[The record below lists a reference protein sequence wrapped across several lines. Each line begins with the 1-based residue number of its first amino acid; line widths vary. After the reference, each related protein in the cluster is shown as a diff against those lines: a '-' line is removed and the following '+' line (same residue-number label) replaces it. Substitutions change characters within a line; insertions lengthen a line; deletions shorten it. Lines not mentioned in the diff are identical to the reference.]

1 MKSLS
6 NVGAER
12 LGDAL
17 GESIDDGA
25 KLSIIS
31 SYFTVF
37 AYGELKG
44 ELSKVDEVRFLF
56 SEPTFIKRMADSKE
70 PREFEVAR
78 RAREVGVGGSGLEL
92 TLRNNLNQ
100 RALARECAEWIREKG
115 VFKSAKTSGA
125 IQPGGTYVVENPSGD
140 DHAFMGAAANFT
152 QEGLGY
158 ERRPGTVTCVSHF
171 ENATEAVGLKMM
183 FESVWDNPAMVEEV
197 TAQVAAQVET
207 LYRENPPEFIYFLT
221 LYHLFRDFMEDDEDN
236 GIRPGLKFEES
247 VVWNKLYDFQKDAVV
262 GAIRKLEKYKGC
274 IIADSVGLG
283 KTYEALAVMKYYQER
298 NDRILVLCPKRLRDN
313 WTLWTQDNDDRNP
326 LADDRF
332 SYTVLNHTD
341 LSRYHG
347 MSGEVDLEHLRWG
360 HFDLLVIDESHNF
373 RNKSTDADKTDRYT
387 RLIED
392 VIKSGQRTKVLMLSA
407 TPVNNHLLDLR
418 NQIELITEGDDA
430 YLAETDGIPSITHVT
445 RVAQQ
450 RFNEWSKL
458 YDSERTTESFVNTVN
473 ADYFKLLDVLTIARS
488 RKHITK
494 YYGAASGTFPAR
506 RPPLSFQTPID
517 LDGELPPIAELNDMI
532 AQLTFA
538 QYQVLSY
545 VRADQR
551 RKYEDRYGDTWGKDF
566 ESQVHRTTA
575 VANLMRIN
583 VLKRMESSVNSF
595 RITLRRILD
604 GCVDLRA
611 RLDADASGVAYGT
624 EGLEDGFDDDDA
636 EEFEAGG
643 KVHVDL
649 RDVDALRL
657 GQDLDFDIQVLRA
670 LLTYADAVTPER
682 DAKLVKLRDFI
693 AGKVSEPYNPGN
705 RKVLVFSAFADTTAY
720 LFEQLAPWLKREL
733 GIECAEVAGSSNRTY
748 SLKLPRTTF
757 ENILARFSPVSKEL
771 PESQRELGEIDVVFA
786 TDCISEGQNLQDC
799 DCLVNYDIHWNP
811 VRIIQRFGRIDR
823 LGSKNSQIQLVNFWP
838 DIALDEYIQLEG
850 RVKGRMALLDA
861 SATGEENVLEAKGNG
876 EMNDLKYRR
885 RQLQQLKSEVLDLED
900 ISGGISITDF
910 AFDDFR
916 VELQRYAKEHPGALE
931 NSPAGLHAVAPI
943 PDELRSDVKPGVV
956 FCLKQNDEG
965 NDPRDTNPVFPY
977 YVVYVSADGE
987 VMTKHTQPKPA
998 LDIMRAVC
1006 SGHPEPIAKLCREF
1020 NPRPATGRGWTP
1032 TPTCLTMS
1040 LRPSPERSRTKA
1052 SRACSAW
1059 ERSAAAPS
1067 WASTTT
1073 RWYVSRC
1080 CDERHRLER
1089 NPAPARSGARGMPPH
1104 SQDGARQAGHAHQDR
1119 AEEARQGRAPRAL
1132 RHGPEVHD
1140 AHPAVRGRR
1149 AQRAERRLPPLRDDS
1164 RDHGGGRGGGARAQ
1178 VLPEPDGAP
1187 GRGGRLRVHIG
1198 RPHAEEPGRAGRD
1211 GRRPSRVDG
1220 RVRSWPFRIRGLPR
1234 RAGIRAAL
1242 AGRPLGVPGRPVAHR
1257 SAVPRDWRPGVLPR
1271 MPRSRPGKADRP
1283 HVALR

>member
-1 MKSLS
+1 MQPDFFDNRARIVKDDLVANITAGDRVAIAASVFSMYAYQELKEQLEGIDELRFVFTSQAFTKQRPAREKREFYIPRLS
-6 NVGAER
+6 REQGLCGTDFEIKLRNELTQKAVATECADWIRRKARFRSFEGEGRMSGFMDIDKTDDNVAYMPFDGFTTRKLGCDNSADAPDVTMR
-12 LGDAL
+12 LDASQSRAL
-17 GESIDDGA
+17 LKQFDDA
-25 KLSIIS
+25 WYS
-31 SYFTVF
+31 
-37 AYGELKG
+37 GELHDVTDAVIDG
-44 ELSKVDEVRFLF
+44 ITAMYQENAPELIYYMALYRIF
-56 SEPTFIKRMADSKE
+56 SEF
-70 PREFEVAR
+70 
-78 RAREVGVGGSGLEL
+78 L
-92 TLRNNLNQ
+92 
-100 RALARECAEWIREKG
+100 
-115 VFKSAKTSGA
+115 
-125 IQPGGTYVVENPSGD
+125 D
-140 DHAFMGAAANFT
+140 DVSEDVLPN
-152 QEGLGY
+152 EGLG
-158 ERRPGTVTCVSHF
+158 
-171 ENATEAVGLKMM
+171 
-183 FESVWDNPAMVEEV
+183 
-197 TAQVAAQVET
+197 
-207 LYRENPPEFIYFLT
+207 
-221 LYHLFRDFMEDDEDN
+221 FRDSL
-236 GIRPGLKFEES
+236 I
-247 VVWNKLYDFQKDAVV
+247 WNKLYDFQKDAVV

-347 MSGEVDLEHLRWG
+347 MSGEVDLKHLRWG

-407 TPVNNHLLDLR
+407 TPVNNRLLDLR

-430 YLAETDGIPSITHVT
+430 YLADTDGIPSITHVT

-458 YDSERTTESFVNTVN
+458 SDSERTTESFVNAVN

-517 LDGELPPIAELNDMI
+517 LEGELPPIAELNDMI

-643 KVHVDL
+643 KVRVDL

-670 LLTYADAVTPER
+670 LLAYADAVTPER

-693 AGKVSEPYNPGN
+693 AGKVRDPYNPGN

-771 PESQRELGEIDVVFA
+771 PESQRALGEIDVVFA

-823 LGSKNSQIQLVNFWP
+823 LGSKNAQIQLVNFWP

-885 RQLQQLKSEVLDLED
+885 QQLQQLKSEVLDLED

-931 NSPAGLHAVAPI
+931 NSPAGLHVVAPI
-943 PDELRSDVKPGVV
+943 PGDLRGDVKPGVV

-977 YVVYVSADGE
+977 YVVYVSADGK

-1006 SGHPEPIAKLCREF
+1006 SGHPEPIAELCREF
-1020 NPRPATGRGWTP
+1020 NRET
-1032 TPTCLTMS
+1032 
-1040 LRPSPERSRTKA
+1040 
-1052 SRACSAW
+1052 
-1059 ERSAAAPS
+1059 
-1067 WASTTT
+1067 
-1073 RWYVSRC
+1073 
-1080 CDERHRLER
+1080 
-1089 NPAPARSGARGMPPH
+1089 
-1104 SQDGARQAGHAHQDR
+1104 
-1119 AEEARQGRAPRAL
+1119 
-1132 RHGPEVHD
+1132 
-1140 AHPAVRGRR
+1140 
-1149 AQRAERRLPPLRDDS
+1149 
-1164 RDHGGGRGGGARAQ
+1164 
-1178 VLPEPDGAP
+1178 
-1187 GRGGRLRVHIG
+1187 
-1198 RPHAEEPGRAGRD
+1198 RD
-1211 GRRPSRVDG
+1211 GTRMDAYTDLLDDVVAAITGTQQDK
-1220 RVRSWPFRIRGLPR
+1220 
-1234 RAGIRAAL
+1234 GIESL
-1242 AGRPLGVPGRPVAHR
+1242 FSLGEVGSGTVMGFNDY
-1257 SAVPRDWRPGVLPR
+1257 SLVCFAV
-1271 MPRSRPGKADRP
+1271 
-1283 HVALR
+1283 LR

>member
-37 AYGELKG
+37 AYGELKE

-247 VVWNKLYDFQKDAVV
+247 VVWSKLYDFQKDAVV

-407 TPVNNHLLDLR
+407 TPVNNRLLDLR

-430 YLAETDGIPSITHVT
+430 YLADTDGIPSITHVT

-458 YDSERTTESFVNTVN
+458 SDSERTTESFVNAVN

-517 LDGELPPIAELNDMI
+517 LEGELPPIAVLNDMI

-575 VANLMRIN
+575 VANLMRVN

-643 KVHVDL
+643 KVRVDL

-823 LGSKNSQIQLVNFWP
+823 LGSRNAQIQLVNFWP

-1020 NPRPATGRGWTP
+1020 NRET
-1032 TPTCLTMS
+1032 
-1040 LRPSPERSRTKA
+1040 
-1052 SRACSAW
+1052 
-1059 ERSAAAPS
+1059 
-1067 WASTTT
+1067 
-1073 RWYVSRC
+1073 
-1080 CDERHRLER
+1080 
-1089 NPAPARSGARGMPPH
+1089 
-1104 SQDGARQAGHAHQDR
+1104 
-1119 AEEARQGRAPRAL
+1119 
-1132 RHGPEVHD
+1132 
-1140 AHPAVRGRR
+1140 
-1149 AQRAERRLPPLRDDS
+1149 
-1164 RDHGGGRGGGARAQ
+1164 
-1178 VLPEPDGAP
+1178 
-1187 GRGGRLRVHIG
+1187 
-1198 RPHAEEPGRAGRD
+1198 RD
-1211 GRRPSRVDG
+1211 GTRMDAYTDLLDDVVAAITGTQQDK
-1220 RVRSWPFRIRGLPR
+1220 
-1234 RAGIRAAL
+1234 GIESL
-1242 AGRPLGVPGRPVAHR
+1242 FSLGEVGSGTVMGFNDY
-1257 SAVPRDWRPGVLPR
+1257 SLVCFAV
-1271 MPRSRPGKADRP
+1271 
-1283 HVALR
+1283 LR

>member
-1 MKSLS
+1 MVEFLN
-6 NVGAER
+6 NVGPDR

-17 GESIDDGA
+17 ASSIGEGA
-25 KLSIIS
+25 RLSIIS
-31 SYFTVF
+31 AYFTVF
-37 AYGELKG
+37 AYRELRE
-44 ELSKVDEVRFLF
+44 ELLKVDGIRFLF
-56 SEPTFIKRMADSKE
+56 SEPTFVKAMEDAKDPRRFELEKRN
-70 PREFEVAR
+70 RER
-78 RAREVGVGGSGLEL
+78 GVGGVGLEL
-92 TLRNNLNQ
+92 TLSNNLDQ
-100 RALARECAEWIREKG
+100 RAIARECAQWIRNKG
-115 VFKSAKTSGA
+115 EFRSARSRGA
-125 IQPGGTYVVENPSGD
+125 VQPGGTYVVENPDGGA
-140 DHAFMGAAANFT
+140 HGFMGATADFT

-158 ERRPGTVTCVSHF
+158 EHRPGTVTGVSHF
-171 ENATEAVGLKMM
+171 EGAAETAGLKAM
-183 FESVWDNPAMVEEV
+183 FESVWNNPIMVEEV
-197 TAQVAAQVET
+197 TERVAEQVET
-207 LYRENPPEFIYFLT
+207 LFRENPPEFIYFLT
-221 LYHLFRDFMEDDEDN
+221 LYHLFREYVDDEEDN
-236 GIRPGLKFEES
+236 GIRSGINFEES
-247 VVWNKLYDFQKDAVV
+247 AVWSKLYDFQKDAVV

-283 KTYEALAVMKYYQER
+283 KTYEALAVIKYYQER
-298 NDRILVLCPKRLRDN
+298 NDRILVLCPKRLREN
-313 WTLWTQDNDDRNP
+313 WTLWTNDNDDRNP

-341 LSRYHG
+341 LSRYYG
-347 MSGEVDLEHLRWG
+347 KSGEVDLEHLRWG
-360 HFDLLVIDESHNF
+360 NFDLIVIDESHNF
-373 RNKSTDADKTDRYT
+373 RNKSTNAEKKDRYT

-392 VIKSGQRTKVLMLSA
+392 VIKSGRRTKVLMLSA
-407 TPVNNHLLDLR
+407 TPVNNRLLDLR

-430 YLAETDGIPSITHVT
+430 YLADTDGIPSITHVT

-458 YDSERTTESFVNTVN
+458 SDSERTTESFVNAVN

-545 VRADQR
+545 VRADR
-551 RKYEDRYGDTWGKDF
+551 RCKYEDRYGDTWGKDF

-575 VANLMRIN
+575 VANLMRVN

-636 EEFEAGG
+636 EEFEEGG
-643 KVHVDL
+643 KVRVDL

-657 GQDLDFDIQVLRA
+657 GQDLDFDIQVLGA
-670 LLTYADAVTPER
+670 LLAYADAVTPER
-682 DAKLVKLRDFI
+682 DAKLVELRDFI
-693 AGKVSEPYNPGN
+693 AGKVSDPYNPGN

-748 SLKLPRTTF
+748 SLKLPRITF
-757 ENILARFSPVSKEL
+757 ENILARFSPASKEL
-771 PESQRELGEIDVVFA
+771 PGSQRDLGEIDVVFA

-823 LGSKNSQIQLVNFWP
+823 LGSKNAQIQLVNFWP

-861 SATGEENVLEAKGNG
+861 SATGEENVLEAKGSG

-885 RQLQQLKSEVLDLED
+885 QQLQQLKSEVLDLED

-910 AFDDFR
+910 AYDDFR
-916 VELQRYAKEHPGALE
+916 VELQRYAKEHPRALE
-931 NSPAGLHAVAPI
+931 SSPVGLHAVAPI
-943 PDELRSDVKPGVV
+943 PDELRGDVKPGVV

-965 NDPRDTNPVFPY
+965 DDPRDTNPVFPH

-1006 SGHPEPIAKLCREF
+1006 SGHPEPIAELFREF
-1020 NPRPATGRGWTP
+1020 NRET
-1032 TPTCLTMS
+1032 
-1040 LRPSPERSRTKA
+1040 
-1052 SRACSAW
+1052 
-1059 ERSAAAPS
+1059 
-1067 WASTTT
+1067 
-1073 RWYVSRC
+1073 
-1080 CDERHRLER
+1080 
-1089 NPAPARSGARGMPPH
+1089 
-1104 SQDGARQAGHAHQDR
+1104 
-1119 AEEARQGRAPRAL
+1119 
-1132 RHGPEVHD
+1132 
-1140 AHPAVRGRR
+1140 
-1149 AQRAERRLPPLRDDS
+1149 
-1164 RDHGGGRGGGARAQ
+1164 
-1178 VLPEPDGAP
+1178 
-1187 GRGGRLRVHIG
+1187 
-1198 RPHAEEPGRAGRD
+1198 RD
-1211 GRRPSRVDG
+1211 GTRMDAYTDLLDDVVAAITGTQQDK
-1220 RVRSWPFRIRGLPR
+1220 
-1234 RAGIRAAL
+1234 GIESL
-1242 AGRPLGVPGRPVAHR
+1242 FSLGEVGSGTVMGFNDY
-1257 SAVPRDWRPGVLPR
+1257 SLVCFAV
-1271 MPRSRPGKADRP
+1271 
-1283 HVALR
+1283 LR

>member
-1 MKSLS
+1 MKSLN

-12 LGDAL
+12 LGDSL

-37 AYGELKG
+37 AYGELKE

-56 SEPTFIKRMADSKE
+56 SEPTFVKRMADSKE

-115 VFKSAKTSGA
+115 VFKSAKASGT

-140 DHAFMGAAANFT
+140 DHAFMGATANFT

-236 GIRPGLKFEES
+236 DIRPG
-247 VVWNKLYDFQKDAVV
+247 
-262 GAIRKLEKYKGC
+262 RKLEKYKGC

-392 VIKSGQRTKVLMLSA
+392 VIKSGQRTKVLMISA
-407 TPVNNHLLDLR
+407 TPVNNRLLDLR

-458 YDSERTTESFVNTVN
+458 SDSERTTESFVNAVN

-506 RPPLSFQTPID
+506 RAPLSFQTPID

-583 VLKRMESSVNSF
+583 VLKRIESSVNSF
-595 RITLRRILD
+595 RITLERILRTCED
-604 GCVDLRA
+604 MLA
-611 RLDADASGVAYGT
+611 RLDNVGASVSYDSTGW
-624 EGLEDGFDDDDA
+624 DGQFDDDDDA
-636 EEFEAGG
+636 EEFVSGG
-643 KVHVDL
+643 KVQVDL
-649 RDVDALRL
+649 RDVDPLRL
-657 GQDLDFDIQVLRA
+657 REDLEYDIAKLEQ
-670 LLTYADAVTPER
+670 LLGYAELVTPER
-682 DAKLVKLRDFI
+682 DAKLAQLKSFVEE
-693 AGKVSEPYNPGN
+693 KVRQPYNAGN
-705 RKVLVFSAFADTTAY
+705 RKILVFTAFTDTADY
-720 LFEQLAPWLKREL
+720 LFAQLAGPLKKEL
-733 GIECAEVAGSSNRTY
+733 GLECAEVTGDGSRIH
-748 SLKLPRTTF
+748 SLKLRQTTF
-757 ENILARFSPVSKEL
+757 ERV
-771 PESQRELGEIDVVFA
+771 LGHF
-786 TDCISEGQNLQDC
+786 SEGQ
-799 DCLVNYDIHWNP
+799 
-811 VRIIQRFGRIDR
+811 
-823 LGSKNSQIQLVNFWP
+823 
-838 DIALDEYIQLEG
+838 
-850 RVKGRMALLDA
+850 
-861 SATGEENVLEAKGNG
+861 
-876 EMNDLKYRR
+876 
-885 RQLQQLKSEVLDLED
+885 
-900 ISGGISITDF
+900 
-910 AFDDFR
+910 
-916 VELQRYAKEHPGALE
+916 GAL
-931 NSPAGLHAVAPI
+931 
-943 PDELRSDVKPGVV
+943 
-956 FCLKQNDEG
+956 
-965 NDPRDTNPVFPY
+965 
-977 YVVYVSADGE
+977 
-987 VMTKHTQPKPA
+987 
-998 LDIMRAVC
+998 
-1006 SGHPEPIAKLCREF
+1006 
-1020 NPRPATGRGWTP
+1020 
-1032 TPTCLTMS
+1032 
-1040 LRPSPERSRTKA
+1040 
-1052 SRACSAW
+1052 
-1059 ERSAAAPS
+1059 
-1067 WASTTT
+1067 
-1073 RWYVSRC
+1073 
-1080 CDERHRLER
+1080 
-1089 NPAPARSGARGMPPH
+1089 
-1104 SQDGARQAGHAHQDR
+1104 
-1119 AEEARQGRAPRAL
+1119 
-1132 RHGPEVHD
+1132 
-1140 AHPAVRGRR
+1140 
-1149 AQRAERRLPPLRDDS
+1149 
-1164 RDHGGGRGGGARAQ
+1164 
-1178 VLPEPDGAP
+1178 
-1187 GRGGRLRVHIG
+1187 
-1198 RPHAEEPGRAGRD
+1198 
-1211 GRRPSRVDG
+1211 
-1220 RVRSWPFRIRGLPR
+1220 
-1234 RAGIRAAL
+1234 
-1242 AGRPLGVPGRPVAHR
+1242 
-1257 SAVPRDWRPGVLPR
+1257 
-1271 MPRSRPGKADRP
+1271 
-1283 HVALR
+1283 

>member
-37 AYGELKG
+37 AYGELKE

-247 VVWNKLYDFQKDAVV
+247 VVWSKLYDFQKDAVV

-407 TPVNNHLLDLR
+407 TPVNNRLLDLR

-430 YLAETDGIPSITHVT
+430 YLADTDGIPSITHVT

-458 YDSERTTESFVNTVN
+458 SDSERTTESFVNAVN

-517 LDGELPPIAELNDMI
+517 LEGELPPIAVLNDMI

-575 VANLMRIN
+575 VANLMRVN

-624 EGLEDGFDDDDA
+624 EGKTQAGPDGRIANESYDDFANGLQKELEAEDFKFGVITPESFTKVTVKGDDGV
-636 EEFEAGG
+636 EE
-643 KVHVDL
+643 
-649 RDVDALRL
+649 RL
-657 GQDLDFDIQVLRA
+657 GYEKSKQVYDHLVA
-670 LLTYADAVTPER
+670 TGMVDGKGAVTPELK
-682 DAKLVKLRDFI
+682 A
-693 AGKVSEPYNPGN
+693 AAEEGKVELPAELEPAKEQVEAIIIHKSQRVQIRDKAKEVSVELQKDVTLDPAFQALWDRIRQRTRFQVEVDSGKLIEHAIEAVDGMLAVRPPQVTSERASLGIDDAGVSAEGTGTSVVSVSGKVKYDLPDPIAELQDAVGLTRGTIKAILEGCSRLDEFEIDPATFLAQVGDKINRVKNDLIAQGIKYVRLPEDEWYTMRDLELDDYTAYLGQNAWKPDMTSKSLYNYVVYDSAGVE
-705 RKVLVFSAFADTTAY
+705 RSFAEALDKQEEVLVFAKLPSAFKIDT
-720 LFEQLAPWLKREL
+720 P
-733 GIECAEVAGSSNRTY
+733 
-748 SLKLPRTTF
+748 
-757 ENILARFSPVSKEL
+757 
-771 PESQRELGEIDVVFA
+771 
-786 TDCISEGQNLQDC
+786 
-799 DCLVNYDIHWNP
+799 
-811 VRIIQRFGRIDR
+811 
-823 LGSKNSQIQLVNFWP
+823 LGSYNP
-838 DIALDEYIQLEG
+838 DWAY
-850 RVKGRMALLDA
+850 V
-861 SATGEENVLEAKGNG
+861 EE
-876 EMNDLKYRR
+876 
-885 RQLQQLKSEVLDLED
+885 
-900 ISGGISITDF
+900 
-910 AFDDFR
+910 
-916 VELQRYAKEHPGALE
+916 
-931 NSPAGLHAVAPI
+931 
-943 PDELRSDVKPGVV
+943 
-956 FCLKQNDEG
+956 
-965 NDPRDTNPVFPY
+965 
-977 YVVYVSADGE
+977 ADGE
-987 VMTKHTQPKPA
+987 RRVYFVTETKGGKNGEPA
-998 LDIMRAVC
+998 LRDAEKIKIGCAKKHFEALDLGNDFHYNVRTTYQYEAV
-1006 SGHPEPIAKLCREF
+1006 
-1020 NPRPATGRGWTP
+1020 
-1032 TPTCLTMS
+1032 
-1040 LRPSPERSRTKA
+1040 KA
-1052 SRACSAW
+1052 
-1059 ERSAAAPS
+1059 
-1067 WASTTT
+1067 
-1073 RWYVSRC
+1073 
-1080 CDERHRLER
+1080 
-1089 NPAPARSGARGMPPH
+1089 
-1104 SQDGARQAGHAHQDR
+1104 
-1119 AEEARQGRAPRAL
+1119 
-1132 RHGPEVHD
+1132 
-1140 AHPAVRGRR
+1140 
-1149 AQRAERRLPPLRDDS
+1149 
-1164 RDHGGGRGGGARAQ
+1164 
-1178 VLPEPDGAP
+1178 
-1187 GRGGRLRVHIG
+1187 
-1198 RPHAEEPGRAGRD
+1198 
-1211 GRRPSRVDG
+1211 
-1220 RVRSWPFRIRGLPR
+1220 
-1234 RAGIRAAL
+1234 
-1242 AGRPLGVPGRPVAHR
+1242 
-1257 SAVPRDWRPGVLPR
+1257 
-1271 MPRSRPGKADRP
+1271 
-1283 HVALR
+1283 